1 MLALSPNSWHIFIMR
16 NKIETKKSNDNIG
29 KQYKLKNYTEYLIKT
44 KKITIVQTKQSE
56 G

>member
-1 MLALSPNSWHIFIMR
+1 MAYFYHEKQNR
-16 NKIETKKSNDNIG
+16 NKKSNDNIG